1 MSAQRTE
8 RMLNLVIALL
18 ATRRWL
24 TKEQI
29 RTSVPQYG
37 ECASTEAFDRMFE
50 RDKEELRE
58 LGVPI
63 ETGTFDPVFEDEPGY
78 RIDAEAYA
86 LPAIDFT
93 PAELTVLR
101 LAARVWQQA
110 SLAGPAARGLV
121 KLKSLGV
128 PVDESSLVGVEPRV
142 LTTEPAFAPL
152 YAATRDRA
160 PVSFDYLKDGQT
172 QPQRRT
178 VEPWRISSWHGRWYL
193 HGLDRDRGAD
203 RVFRLSRVRGSIRRE
218 GAAGTVE
225 VPAGVDTRAAVR
237 RVAPTTPSR
246 TARVALDPHTGLVL
260 RRQAGADPA
269 CAVIEVQFS
278 DLDDLAGQIAAVGAH
293 AEVLTPP
300 DLRAAVCALLAG
312 AAAAHRD
319 LRPAD
324 GLDGESE

>member
-29 RTSVPQYG
+29 RRSVPQYG
-37 ECASTEAFDRMFE
+37 QCASTDAFDRMFE

-63 ETGTFDPVFEDEPGY
+63 ETGSFDPVFDDEPGY

-93 PAELTVLR
+93 PAELTVLG

-172 QPQRRT
+172 HPQRRT

-193 HGLDRDRGAD
+193 HGFDRDRGAD
-203 RVFRLSRVRGSIRRE
+203 RVFRLSRVRGSIRRA
-218 GAAGTVE
+218 GAAGTVQ
-225 VPAGVDTRAAVR
+225 VPAGMDTRAAVR
-237 RVAPTTPSR
+237 RVGEESSPR

-260 RRQAGADPA
+260 RRQAGADPTTG
-269 CAVIEVQFS
+269 VIDVQFS
-278 DLDDLAGQIAAVGAH
+278 DLDDLAGHVAALGAH
-293 AEVLTPP
+293 AEVLAPA
-300 DLRAAVCALLAG
+300 DLRAAVLALLQG
-312 AAAAHRD
+312 AAAAHRHVPPGD
-319 LRPAD
+319 PGGRR
-324 GLDGESE
+324 